1 MNGRMQGLDAA
12 VHHFRKA
19 GELADVE
26 HFQSGVAEGLARA
39 AGRNQ
44 LDVEGGESARKID
57 HAGLIGHRNQ
67 GAGGAAQIIT
77 HHAPICVLFAGPEL
91 RLTRSATM
99 AAALWWQS
107 YGGSLGSLITE
118 VLAPPRPLAGSGRHS
133 APIPDGL
140 AATTAPAPRC
150 ARGRGSP
157 AAMFGA
163 GPRSRQDRR

>member
-26 HFQSGVAEGLARA
+26 HFQSGVTESLARA

-44 LDVEGGESARKID
+44 LNVEGGENARKID

-67 GAGGAAQIIT
+67 RAGGAAQIVT

-107 YGGSLGSLITE
+107 WKSYNGNLGSSSSACRLGPAFAA
-118 VLAPPRPLAGSGRHS
+118 APGCACSNHCTRAALRAWPRMTSCKVRRGPSL
-133 APIPDGL
+133 
-140 AATTAPAPRC
+140 PAR
-150 ARGRGSP
+150 
-157 AAMFGA
+157 
-163 GPRSRQDRR
+163 